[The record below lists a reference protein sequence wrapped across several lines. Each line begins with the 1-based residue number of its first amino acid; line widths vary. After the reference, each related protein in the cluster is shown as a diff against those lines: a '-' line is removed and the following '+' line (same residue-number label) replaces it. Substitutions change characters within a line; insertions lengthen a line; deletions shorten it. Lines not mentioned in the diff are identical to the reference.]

1 MMRLVAEAWLA
12 LIGAWRALTFKSDW
26 DQNFDLSVRGL
37 WHSFF
42 AAMVALPL
50 VIFILTAVQHLGTDL
65 QPVHYY
71 VRYAISWLV
80 FPVAAAGTVALL
92 GVRQSFVPWLILH
105 NWTVVLLYGLL
116 TLFWAL
122 RTAGIIDQTI
132 HEVFVFFYFY
142 LRILVH
148 WRVAFA
154 TLGVP
159 TITSAL
165 AASVPMLAQSL
176 SFVLL
181 DAAFAPPV
189 EDQPG

>member
-1 MMRLVAEAWLA
+1 MMRLIAEAWLA
-12 LIGAWRALTFKSDW
+12 LIGAVRALTFKDDW
-26 DQNFDLSVRGL
+26 ARNFDMSVSGL

-42 AAMVALPL
+42 AAFVALPL
-50 VIFILTAVQHLGTDL
+50 VVFIFVNVQHQGVDFDAG
-65 QPVHYY
+65 HFY
-71 VRYAISWLV
+71 VRYAISWLI
-80 FPVAAAGTVALL
+80 FPIAAALTVTLL
-92 GVRQSFVPWLILH
+92 GVRENFVPWLILH

-116 TLFWAL
+116 SLVWAL
-122 RTAGIIDQTI
+122 RTSGLMDQMLY
-132 HEVFVFFYFY
+132 EVFVFFYFY

-148 WRVAFA
+148 WRVAYA

-176 SFVLL
+176 SFAVL
-181 DAAFAPPV
+181 DTAFNPPV